1 MRDKQKKTIM
11 EKINK
16 DVKKLID
23 GHIQKINDEKKDLIF
38 KLDPNLPDK
47 IKKED
52 QDIIERAIITLEDL
66 YSLLFPF
73 VKNIKRDCIK
83 DVAEKTLTCGIYL
96 LLCHVFETWKV
107 VFLLAR
113 SGMNTQMMNLIR
125 HIKET
130 LDLVEFFIIKGE
142 GSQDFKKWFDGEVV
156 SPKKSRKAIEA
167 FLESDPTLKNE
178 IDFYNMQSYIYAL
191 MSIYTHS
198 GYCAMLESV
207 DVFNKDFD
215 FKKYSS
221 FHFVKGAIKNT
232 NEIMNSTMITMKS
245 VFLYLKNMRNYQQ
258 IDTIL
263 KRQLPQ
269 LDKKNLEDFKEK
281 FPKN

>member
-1 MRDKQKKTIM
+1 MK
-11 EKINK
+11 EKIKK

-23 GHIQKINDEKKDLIF
+23 GHIQKIQNKEKGLCF
-38 KLDPNLPDK
+38 QLNPNLPDR
-47 IKKED
+47 IERED

-66 YSLLFPF
+66 RSLLFPF
-73 VKNIKRDCIK
+73 VKNIKRDYIK
-83 DVAEKTLTCGIYL
+83 DVIEKTLTCGIYL
-96 LLCHVFETWKV
+96 LLCHVFETWEV

-113 SGMNTQMMNLIR
+113 NGMNTQMMNLIR
-125 HIKET
+125 HIRET
-130 LDLVEFFIIKGE
+130 LDLIEFLIIKGE
-142 GSQDFKKWFDGEVV
+142 GSQDLKKWFGGEVV

-167 FLESDPTLKNE
+167 FLESDHTLKNE

-191 MSIYTHS
+191 MSMYTHS

-221 FHFVKGAIKNT
+221 FHFVKEAIKNT

-245 VFLYLKNMRNYQQ
+245 VFLYLKDMKSYQQ
-258 IDTIL
+258 VDIIL
-263 KRQLPQ
+263 KKQLPQ
-269 LDKKNLEDFKEK
+269 LDKKEFEDLKKK